1 MVGLGKKLKKLRT
14 EKLLTQAQVASMV
27 GITKSVISAYET
39 EIRYPSYDI
48 FKKLALMFN
57 VSADYL
63 LGLDNKR
70 SFDINGLTE
79 KQIEILSNIIDEYKT
94 LNKL

>member
-1 MVGLGKKLKKLRT
+1 MVGLGKKLKKLRS
-14 EKLLTQAQVASMV
+14 EKLLTQAQVASIV
-27 GITKSVISAYET
+27 GVTKSVISAYET

-48 FKKLALMFN
+48 LKKLASLFN
-57 VSADYL
+57 VSSDYL

-70 SFDINGLTE
+70 GFDINGLTE
-79 KQIEILSNIIDEYKT
+79 RQIEILSNMIDEYKS